1 MNQPNKKP
9 TIGKKPPLSKKIER
23 KFYKT
28 FNDKSFMR
36 RISFSVLLASM
47 PAVMISNVLEED
59 PSTKPD
65 SAAQQAAYIAEI
77 AEIKSTIPTEV
88 FTLQKAEVKKPLS
101 PEATAKMAEVQKKS
115 VDFSTRMILDTK
127 LSEQDIYK
135 ISYSFNNQLGDYTKV
150 DNITN
155 MRKGSPYV
163 EEAREKLAQDPTLS
177 KAPDDKK
184 AEMIS
189 EQADEKGVNNHLTS
203 IFIFFALFSVF
214 DDKVRNAL
222 RNGRRRDDDN
232 IQEETEEKFADAK
245 DGLRDILTPKN
256 PPKPK

>member
-1 MNQPNKKP
+1 MAMNQPKRKP
-9 TIGKKPPLSKKIER
+9 TIGKKIER

-28 FNDKSFMR
+28 FNDKSAMR
-36 RISFSVLLASM
+36 RISFSVMLATT
-47 PAVMISNVLEED
+47 PALMISNVLEED
-59 PSTKPD
+59 RSTKPD

-77 AEIKSTIPTEV
+77 AELKYAIPTEV

-115 VDFSTRMILDTK
+115 VDFSTRMILDPK

-135 ISYSFNNQLGDYTKV
+135 ISYTFNKHLGDYTKV
-150 DNITN
+150 TNLDN
-155 MRKGSPYV
+155 MRRGSAYV
-163 EEAREKLAQDPTLS
+163 EEVREKIAQDPTLS
-177 KAPDDKK
+177 KAPDAVK
-184 AEMIS
+184 AEKIAADADDKGDTNNLIS
-189 EQADEKGVNNHLTS
+189 LIVL
-203 IFIFFALFSVF
+203 FALASVF
-214 DDKVRNAL
+214 DDIVKGAL
-222 RNGRRRDDDN
+222 RKGRRRDDEN